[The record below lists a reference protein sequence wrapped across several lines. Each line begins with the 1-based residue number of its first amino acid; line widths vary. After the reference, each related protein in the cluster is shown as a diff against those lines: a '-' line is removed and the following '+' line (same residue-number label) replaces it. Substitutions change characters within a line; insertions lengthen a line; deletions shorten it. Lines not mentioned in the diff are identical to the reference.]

1 MRLQLSTTKHLPTP
15 PNTIHAPERGSVST
29 PPTPSPLL
37 VRSFPNKCRIQPPA
51 VASTPRDRPDSHP
64 VSRSP
69 SPVPR
74 PRASRRAKTS
84 PRCPHRRVDPTSSGR
99 PACTR
104 PGPAGHSL
112 SGGSFLSL
120 AHNRLHSQRHF
131 FLHLISTIWR
141 HQRTRTTSQPT
152 RQKKPQQ
159 NARDGEKDELI
170 LSIGALDYNY
180 PPSCI
185 HVI

>member
-1 MRLQLSTTKHLPTP
+1 MRLQLSTTKHLPTQSTRQKEARYQLPQP
-15 PNTIHAPERGSVST
+15 P
-29 PPTPSPLL
+29 PPSSSNPSPT
-37 VRSFPNKCRIQPPA
+37 SA
-51 VASTPRDRPDSHP
+51 ASSHP
-64 VSRSP
+64 PLHQHRETAQTRIP

-120 AHNRLHSQRHF
+120 AHNRLHSQRQVF
-131 FLHLISTIWR
+131 FASDLGHLAAST
-141 HQRTRTTSQPT
+141 HSNHLSTDTTKT
-152 RQKKPQQ
+152 KPQQ